1 MLQDLEHPSI
11 TPTPATDVPK
21 PPPTKVSPV
30 DNLQHSLSYDD
41 QLLSHRVTP
50 AASLAQCSDTA
61 SPQPEKQIAPIPN
74 PSFHRRANT
83 EFLHRQPPAPARHL
97 VATQPRALEDIDAAD
112 TRPNPPGNVTRKKL
126 EQGAKRLSD
135 WFQGN
140 SDPVNLGLVY
150 QPGNRETHHD
160 HNMDRRNSHDIYGS
174 PTTLTMNRTQK
185 RMTAPS
191 PLKQVAST
199 GPLSLFGLK
208 RQERTELPVPAEDEF
223 LNMDVTA
230 ALFPPGS
237 AELDEHEAF
246 LALRNNASNVL
257 RSLQSAYKQR
267 TFALHEVLAE
277 RVEKQEELEETRTRV
292 GHLKLQLDG
301 MAERVLQQDK
311 EMKAMAEELEQERQL
326 RRRDDEARR
335 RSIMLVRS
343 SDDDSTSDLGADLQ
357 APKRS
362 LKRNSNATFTSDSG
376 FDSGDE
382 SLAESVFS
390 RREGLESPTSTVAP
404 SPNISQIA
412 LSPPSTAYLQAS
424 PKETKPA
431 TLSAPPRPSAYDRVL
446 KGLSWGNSASKC
458 TICYG
463 VPASEAWS
471 VMGVLKEENRGLKGR
486 LGELEM
492 VIDDCL
498 SMVGP

>member
-1 MLQDLEHPSI
+1 MLQNLEHLSI
-11 TPTPATDVPK
+11 TPTPAIDVPK

-30 DNLQHSLSYDD
+30 DNLQHSLSCND
-41 QLLSHRVTP
+41 QLLFHQITP
-50 AASLAQCSDTA
+50 VSLAQCSDTA
-61 SPQPEKQIAPIPN
+61 SPQPEKQIAPIPD

-83 EFLHRQPPAPARHL
+83 EILHRPAPARQL
-97 VATQPRALEDIDAAD
+97 VATQPRTLEDIDPAD
-112 TRPNPPGNVTRKKL
+112 KRLNSSGNVTRQRFG
-126 EQGAKRLSD
+126 QGAKRLSD
-135 WFQGN
+135 WFQGK
-140 SDPVNLGLVY
+140 SEPVSLGLVY
-150 QPGNRETHHD
+150 QPGNRETHQEYK
-160 HNMDRRNSHDIYGS
+160 MDIYGS
-174 PTTLTMNRTQK
+174 PTTPTMNRTQK

-191 PLKQVAST
+191 PLKQVTST
-199 GPLSLFGLK
+199 GPLSFFGLK

-237 AELDEHEAF
+237 SELDEHEAF

-257 RSLQSAYKQR
+257 RNLQSAYKQR
-267 TFALHEVLAE
+267 TFALHEVLAD

-301 MAERVLQQDK
+301 MAERVLQQEK
-311 EMKAMAEELEQERQL
+311 AMKAMAEELEQERQL
-326 RRRDDEARR
+326 RRRDDEAHR
-335 RSIMLVRS
+335 RSVMLVRS
-343 SDDDSTSDLGADLQ
+343 SDDESASDVGADLQ

-431 TLSAPPRPSAYDRVL
+431 TLAAPPRQSAYDRVL
-446 KGLSWGNSASKC
+446 KGLSWGNSPSKC